1 MRDIK
6 LTVRA
11 ARTFYTITRVVR
23 PTIRVTKRGILA
35 ILDHLS
41 VVTLTYGALE
51 TLLLVVTGHQ
61 GYQNDRAN
69 PADILS
75 HLTPLSVES

>member
-1 MRDIK
+1 MWDIK

-11 ARTFYTITRVVR
+11 AWTFYTITRVIR

-35 ILDHLS
+35 IVDDLC
-41 VVTLTYGALE
+41 VFTLTYGALE

-61 GYQNDRAN
+61 G
-69 PADILS
+69 
-75 HLTPLSVES
+75 